1 MKDIFLMYDQGLKC
15 VMLTTII
22 MMSGVDHFD
31 QEREH
36 KGCVGQDSYTNI
48 TKKQANRHAGKRTGQ
63 NKYVIFDDAIN
74 TM

>member
-1 MKDIFLMYDQGLKC
+1 
-15 VMLTTII
+15 
-22 MMSGVDHFD
+22 MSGVDHFD

-36 KGCVGQDSYTNI
+36 KGCVGQDSYANI